1 MVSLQI
7 PGIYVKPQE
16 YRLNPLQIDKRCI
29 TGFVGIAERGPLH
42 TPIAVSSF
50 DEYLKIFGSFDTVG
64 NLPFSVYS
72 YFKCGGAECVVVRTA
87 NEKHA
92 EKARLEL
99 KRSGGGAV
107 LFEALSEGSWGNYI
121 SARIWHETDEM
132 ERASEVDRTE
142 GKWIASNGE
151 DIAVNDVVQISL
163 LGQQV
168 TRNVI
173 KKDENRLYLDRPLNL
188 LGKIEDPVREI
199 KLEKAYVSVSLSCK
213 ERNENFLHLS
223 MNPESERYFA
233 SYINGRS
240 RLCAVFADAEKG
252 IIKPVFSQRACGGR
266 DGIAEMTAG
275 DLIGQYDGPNHFRGL
290 GALESRDD
298 ISLICVPDV
307 SWLNSQT
314 GTSEEDREK
323 SVFAVHGA
331 MVNQAERFPGRFAV
345 LDVPNNL
352 EGTKILSWAKKFD
365 SSCAAA
371 YFPFIDIVDPVD
383 PSGVKTVRIPPS
395 GAVCGSIAVTDSE
408 KGIFNAPANILLHGA
423 VGLAE
428 RIEDAEYEML
438 YGAGVNLLKYFPGKG
453 IKIWGARTMSSD
465 PSWRYINVRRTFS
478 SICRSLK
485 TGSQWAVFEPND
497 KKLWKRVVRQVSGF
511 LLDLWMQGYL
521 AGSTAEQGFFVRCDE
536 ELNPPENIDQ
546 GILTFSVG
554 LAITKPTEYFIRS
567 ITAEKDGASV
577 YIKED

>member
-1 MVSLQI
+1 MVSVQI

-16 YRLNPLQIDKRCI
+16 YRLNPLQIDKRCVA
-29 TGFVGIAERGPLH
+29 GFVGIAERGPLH
-42 TPIAVSSF
+42 TPVAVSSF

-72 YFKCGGAECVVVRTA
+72 FFKCGGAECVVVRAA

-92 EKARLEL
+92 KKASLEL
-99 KRSGGGAV
+99 KRSGGGMA

-121 SARIWHETDEM
+121 SARIWHEADEM
-132 ERASEVDRTE
+132 EKACEVDAVE
-142 GKWIASNGE
+142 GKWIASNEEGIE
-151 DIAVNDVVQISL
+151 VNDAVQISL
-163 LGQQV
+163 LGQKI
-168 TRNVI
+168 TRNI
-173 KKDENRLYLDRPLNL
+173 IRKDENRLYLDRPLKL
-188 LGKIEDPVREI
+188 LGKVEDPAREI

-213 ERNENFLHLS
+213 GRNENFLHLS
-223 MNPESERYFA
+223 MNPASERYFA

-240 RLCAVFADAEKG
+240 RLCTVRADAGSG
-252 IIKPVFSQRACGGR
+252 IIKPVFSRHAAGGR
-266 DGIAEMTAG
+266 DGVAEMTAG
-275 DLIGQYDGPNHFRGL
+275 DLIGRYDGPNQFRGL

-298 ISLICVPDV
+298 ISLICVPDA
-307 SWLNSQT
+307 SWLNSQA
-314 GTSEEDREK
+314 GASDEERGK
-323 SVFAVHGA
+323 AVFAVHVA
-331 MVNQAERFPGRFAV
+331 MVNHAERFPGRFAV
-345 LDVPNNL
+345 LDAPCGL
-352 EGTKILSWAKKFD
+352 EGEKILSWAKKFD

-371 YFPFIDIVDPVD
+371 YFPYIDIVDPLD

-408 KGIFNAPANILLHGA
+408 KGIFHAPANVLLPGA
-423 VGLAE
+423 VGLAN
-428 RIEDAEYEML
+428 RIEDAEYETL

-453 IKIWGARTMSSD
+453 IKIWGARTLSSD
-465 PSWRYINVRRTFS
+465 PAWRHINVRRTFS

-536 ELNPPENIDQ
+536 ELNPPGNIDR

-554 LAITKPTEYFIRS
+554 LAITKPTEFFLIS

>member
-16 YRLNPLQIDKRCI
+16 YRLNPLQIDKRCL

-42 TPIAVSSF
+42 TPVAVSSF
-50 DEYLKIFGSFDTVG
+50 DEYLKTFGSFDTAG
-64 NLPFSVYS
+64 SLPFSVYS
-72 YFKCGGAECVVVRTA
+72 FFKCGGAECVVVRAA

-92 EKARLEL
+92 KKAHLEL
-99 KRSGGGAV
+99 KCSGGGAV

-121 SARIWHETDEM
+121 SVRIWHETDEIKNTG
-132 ERASEVDRTE
+132 EVDAAE

-151 DIAVNDVVQISL
+151 DIDVNDVIQISL
-163 LGQQV
+163 LGQKII
-168 TRNVI
+168 RNVF
-173 KKDENRLYLDRPLNL
+173 KKDENRLYLDKPLKL
-188 LGKIEDPVREI
+188 LGKIENSAREM
-199 KLEKAYVSVSLSCK
+199 KLEKIYVSVSLSCK
-213 ERNENFLHLS
+213 DRNENFLHLS
-223 MNPESERYFA
+223 MNPASERYFA
-233 SYINGRS
+233 SYISGRS
-240 RLCAVFADAEKG
+240 RLCAVSAVTEKG
-252 IIKPVFSQRACGGR
+252 IIKPVFTQCACGGR
-266 DGIAEMTAG
+266 DGTAEMTAG
-275 DLIGQYDGPNHFRGL
+275 DFIGQYDGPNKFRGL

-298 ISLICVPDV
+298 ISLICVPDAP
-307 SWLNSQT
+307 WLNSQA
-314 GTSEEDREK
+314 GASGEEREK
-323 SVFAVHGA
+323 AVFAVYNA
-331 MVNQAERFPGRFAV
+331 MVSQAERFPGRFAV

-352 EGTKILSWAKKFD
+352 EGTKILSWADKFD

-371 YFPFIDIVDPVD
+371 YFPYIDIVDPLD

-408 KGIFNAPANILLHGA
+408 KGVFHAPANILLHGA
-423 VGLAE
+423 VGLAN

-438 YGAGVNLLKYFPGKG
+438 YSAGVNLLKYFPGKG
-453 IKIWGARTMSSD
+453 IKIWGARTLSSD
-465 PSWRYINVRRTFS
+465 PSWRHINVRRTFS

-536 ELNPPENIDQ
+536 ELNPPENVDN

-554 LAITKPTEYFIRS
+554 LAVTKPTEFFIIS

-577 YIKED
+577 YIKEE

>member
-1 MVSLQI
+1 MVNMQI

-16 YRLNPLQIDKRCI
+16 YQLNPLQIDKRCV

-42 TPIAVSSF
+42 TPVVVSSF
-50 DEYLKIFGSFDTVG
+50 DEYLKIFGSFDTAG
-64 NLPFSVYS
+64 NLPFSVYN
-72 YFKCGGAECVVVRTA
+72 YFKCGGAECVIVRAA
-87 NEKHA
+87 NEKYA
-92 EKARLEL
+92 KKSQL
-99 KRSGGGAV
+99 KLKCTGGGSV
-107 LFEALSEGSWGNYI
+107 LFEALSEGIWGNYI
-121 SARIWHETDEM
+121 SVRIWHEGDEM
-132 ERASEVDRTE
+132 KKASEVDAKE
-142 GKWIASNGE
+142 GKWVVSDEE
-151 DIAVNDVVQISL
+151 DIEVNDVMQISL
-163 LGQQV
+163 LGQKV
-168 TRNVI
+168 IRNVI
-173 KKDENRLYLDRPLNL
+173 KKDENKLYFDKPVKL
-188 LGKIEDPVREI
+188 LGKIENPSHDM
-199 KLEKAYVSVSLSCK
+199 KLEKASVSILLSCK
-213 ERNENFLHLS
+213 DKHENFLHLS
-223 MNPESERYFA
+223 MNPASERYFI
-233 SYINGRS
+233 SYINERS
-240 RLCAVFADAEKG
+240 RLCTVSAYNEMG
-252 IIKPVFSQRACGGR
+252 IIKPVFSAFASEGK

-275 DLIGQYDGPNHFRGL
+275 DLIGHYNGPNQFRGL

-298 ISLICVPDV
+298 ISLVCVPDV
-307 SWLNSQT
+307 SWLYSQT
-314 GTSEEDREK
+314 GTSDAEREK

-352 EGTKILSWAKKFD
+352 EGNKILTWAKRFD

-371 YFPFIDIVDPVD
+371 YFPYIDIVDPLD
-383 PSGVKTVRIPPS
+383 SSGVKTVRIPPS
-395 GAVCGSIAVTDSE
+395 GAVCGSIAVMDSE
-408 KGIFNAPANILLHGA
+408 KGIFHAPANTLLHGA
-423 VGLAE
+423 VGLSN

-438 YGAGVNLLKYFPGKG
+438 YSAGINLLKYFPGKG
-453 IKIWGARTMSSD
+453 IKIWGARTLSSD

-497 KKLWKRVVRQVSGF
+497 KKLWKRVTRHVSGF

-554 LAITKPTEYFIRS
+554 LAITKPTEFFLIS